1 MNVDNTTKFSIN
13 YSKTKPLQ
21 LKSLEENY
29 KPKNED
35 VQHNYNPF
43 RIQKLQNYN
52 PIYSEFF
59 EMTPKNYDTIGLNH
73 KYHIRDLDTIINEET
88 KEKLNK
94 QVFIKYSP
102 VLDPLK
108 YMIGRYDMTNS
119 KPTTLP
125 DLSLDKEKTLPKLI
139 DYNNASYVDN
149 FFCYLMSKMLHTHN
163 VPHCTDY
170 YGSFLGVQE
179 KFKMNIADDLEY
191 LNASSYF
198 NENLGKLFEVVDGP
212 KNDYTNF
219 GSRGNK
225 NKLHISARNPEDLPV
240 IQIDNLNELAEIALE
255 TLDIN
260 LDDNLVYEN
269 KKKSKHTNSE
279 TSSSSN
285 SSNNSEVNYSSDDNS
300 LSGSSVNEDEEDD
313 EDYETCSSNDE
324 DGSDENSN
332 RSFDENIPVYIHN
345 FPVQLICLEK
355 CHGTMD
361 ELFIKNKIT
370 TENASSMLIQV
381 IFTLLIL
388 QNCFYFTHNDLHTN
402 NIMFV
407 ETSQEFLYYKFNNK
421 YYKVPTYGKIF
432 KVIDFGRSIY
442 RFQGK
447 QFCSDSF
454 APGGDAASQYN
465 FEPFMNKK
473 KPRLEAN
480 YSFDLSR
487 LGTSI
492 YDFVID
498 EDNPGK
504 MSALQ
509 ETIHRW
515 CTDDNG
521 KNLLYKK
528 NGDERYPNFKLYKM
542 IVRTVHKHTPENQL
556 KFEYFNQY
564 ETKEPVSKSSVID
577 IDALPVYA

>member
-1 MNVDNTTKFSIN
+1 MNVNDTAKFAIH

-21 LKSLEENY
+21 LKPLEETY
-29 KPKNED
+29 KPKNDDAE
-35 VQHNYNPF
+35 HNYNPF

-59 EMTPKNYDTIGLNH
+59 EMTSKNYDTIGLNH
-73 KYHIRDLDTIINEET
+73 KYHIHDLDTIIHQET

-94 QVFIKYSP
+94 PVFIKYSP

-108 YMIGRYDMTNS
+108 YMIGRYDMTDN
-119 KPTTLP
+119 KPTSLP
-125 DLSLDKEKTLPKLI
+125 DISLDKEKALPKLV

-149 FFCYLMSKMLHTHN
+149 FFCYLMSKMLHAHN

-179 KFKMNIADDLEY
+179 KFKMNVADDLEY
-191 LNASSYF
+191 LNASSFF
-198 NENLGKLFEVVDGP
+198 NDNVGKLFVVADGV
-212 KNDYTNF
+212 KGDYTNF
-219 GSRGNK
+219 GSRGHK
-225 NKLHISARNPEDLPV
+225 NKLHISSRNPDDLPV
-240 IQIDNLNELAEIALE
+240 IQIDNLNEIAEVELE
-255 TLDIN
+255 ITDVN
-260 LDDNLVYEN
+260 LDDTLVYEN
-269 KKKSKHTNSE
+269 KKKSKRATSE

-300 LSGSSVNEDEEDD
+300 DAGSSDGSNGEDEEN
-313 EDYETCSSNDE
+313 YETCSDDDDDRS
-324 DGSDENSN
+324 ENSGS
-332 RSFDENIPVYIHN
+332 SFDDNISVYINN

-355 CHGTMD
+355 CDGTMD

-370 TENASSMLIQV
+370 TETASSMLIQV

-388 QNCFYFTHNDLHTN
+388 QKSFHFTHNDLHTN

-407 ETSQEFLYYKFNNK
+407 KTTQEFLYYKFNNK
-421 YYKVPTYGKIF
+421 YYKVPTHGKIF
-432 KVIDFGRSIY
+432 KIIDFGRSIY

-465 FEPFMNKK
+465 FEPFMNNK
-473 KPRLEAN
+473 KPRLEPN

-504 MSALQ
+504 MNALQ

-515 CTDDNG
+515 CSDDNG

-528 NGDERYPNFKLYKM
+528 NGEERYPNFKLYKM

-556 KFEYFNQY
+556 KYEYFNQY
-564 ETKEPVSKSSVID
+564 VAKGPVDKSSVID
-577 IDALPVYA
+577 IDALPTYA

>member
-1 MNVDNTTKFSIN
+1 MNVNDTSKFAIH
-13 YSKTKPLQ
+13 YSKTRPLELKPL
-21 LKSLEENY
+21 EEMY
-29 KPKNED
+29 KPKNDDAEY
-35 VQHNYNPF
+35 NYNPF

-73 KYHIRDLDTIINEET
+73 KYHIQDLETIIHRET
-88 KEKLNK
+88 KEKINK
-94 QVFIKYSP
+94 PVFIKYSP

-108 YMIGRYDMTNS
+108 YMIGRYDMTNN
-119 KPTTLP
+119 KPTILP
-125 DLSLDKEKTLPKLI
+125 DISLDKDKILPKLV

-179 KFKMNIADDLEY
+179 KFKMNVVDDLEY

-198 NENLGKLFEVVDGP
+198 NENVGKLFVVADGL
-212 KNDYTNF
+212 KSDYTNF
-219 GSRGNK
+219 GSRGHK
-225 NKLHISARNPEDLPV
+225 NKLHISERNPDDLPV
-240 IQIDNLNELAEIALE
+240 IQIDNLNEITEIELE
-255 TLDIN
+255 TSVIN
-260 LDDNLVYEN
+260 LDENLVYEN
-269 KKKSKHTNSE
+269 KKKSKHATSE

-300 LSGSSVNEDEEDD
+300 DAGSADEDEDEDED
-313 EDYETCSSNDE
+313 DYETCSDND
-324 DGSDENSN
+324 DGSDDNSHS
-332 RSFDENIPVYIHN
+332 SFDDNISVYIN
-345 FPVQLICLEK
+345 DFPVQLICLEK
-355 CHGTMD
+355 CDGTMD
-361 ELFIKNKIT
+361 ELFIKNKISID
-370 TENASSMLIQV
+370 NAASMLIQV

-388 QNCFYFTHNDLHTN
+388 QKSFHFTHNDLHTN
-402 NIMFV
+402 NIMFMK
-407 ETSQEFLYYKFNNK
+407 TSQEFLYYKFDNR

-432 KVIDFGRSIY
+432 KIIDFGRSIY

-454 APGGDAASQYN
+454 AQGGDAASQYN
-465 FEPFMNKK
+465 FEPFINNK
-473 KPRLEAN
+473 KPRLEPN

-492 YDFVID
+492 YDFVMDD
-498 EDNPGK
+498 ENSGK
-504 MSALQ
+504 MNPLQ
-509 ETIHRW
+509 ETINRW

-556 KFEYFNQY
+556 KFDYFNQY
-564 ETKEPVSKSSVID
+564 EVKEPSDKSGVID
-577 IDALPVYA
+577 IDTLPCYA

>member
-1 MNVDNTTKFSIN
+1 MNVNDTAKFAIH

-21 LKSLEENY
+21 LKPLEETY
-29 KPKNED
+29 KPKNDDAE
-35 VQHNYNPF
+35 HNYNPF

-59 EMTPKNYDTIGLNH
+59 EMTSKNYDTIGLNH
-73 KYHIRDLDTIINEET
+73 KYHIQDLDTIIHQET

-94 QVFIKYSP
+94 PVFIKYSP

-108 YMIGRYDMTNS
+108 YMIGRYDMTDN

-125 DLSLDKEKTLPKLI
+125 DISLDKDKALPKLV

-149 FFCYLMSKMLHTHN
+149 FFCYLMSKMLHAHN

-179 KFKMNIADDLEY
+179 KFKMNVADDLEY
-191 LNASSYF
+191 LNASSFF
-198 NENLGKLFEVVDGP
+198 NDNVGKLFVVADGV
-212 KNDYTNF
+212 KGDYTNF
-219 GSRGNK
+219 GSRGHK
-225 NKLHISARNPEDLPV
+225 NKLHISSRNPDDLPV
-240 IQIDNLNELAEIALE
+240 IQIDNLNEIAEVELE
-255 TLDIN
+255 ITDVN
-260 LDDNLVYEN
+260 LDDTLVYEN
-269 KKKSKHTNSE
+269 KKKSKRATSE

-300 LSGSSVNEDEEDD
+300 DAGSSDGSNGEDEEN
-313 EDYETCSSNDE
+313 YETCSDDDDDRS
-324 DGSDENSN
+324 ENSGS
-332 RSFDENIPVYIHN
+332 SFDDNISVYINN

-355 CHGTMD
+355 CDGTMD
-361 ELFIKNKIT
+361 ELFIKNKIN
-370 TENASSMLIQV
+370 TETASSMLIQV

-388 QNCFYFTHNDLHTN
+388 QKSFHFTHNDLHTN

-407 ETSQEFLYYKFNNK
+407 KTTQEFLYYKFNNK
-421 YYKVPTYGKIF
+421 YYKVPTHGKIF
-432 KVIDFGRSIY
+432 KIIDFGRSIY

-465 FEPFMNKK
+465 FEPFMNNK
-473 KPRLEAN
+473 KPRLEPN

-504 MSALQ
+504 MNALQ

-515 CTDDNG
+515 CSDDNG

-528 NGDERYPNFKLYKM
+528 NGEERYPNFKLYKM

-556 KFEYFNQY
+556 KYEYFNQY
-564 ETKEPVSKSSVID
+564 EAKGPVDKSSVID
-577 IDALPVYA
+577 IDALPTYA

>member
-1 MNVDNTTKFSIN
+1 MNVNDTAKFAIH

-21 LKSLEENY
+21 LKPLEETY
-29 KPKNED
+29 KPKNDDAE
-35 VQHNYNPF
+35 HNYNPF

-59 EMTPKNYDTIGLNH
+59 EMTSKNYDTIGLNH
-73 KYHIRDLDTIINEET
+73 KYHIQDLDTIIHQET

-94 QVFIKYSP
+94 PVFIKYSP

-108 YMIGRYDMTNS
+108 YMIGRYDMTDN

-125 DLSLDKEKTLPKLI
+125 DISLDKDKALPKLV

-149 FFCYLMSKMLHTHN
+149 FFCYLMSKMLHAHN

-179 KFKMNIADDLEY
+179 KFKMNVADDLEY
-191 LNASSYF
+191 LNASSFF
-198 NENLGKLFEVVDGP
+198 NDNVGKLFVVADGV
-212 KNDYTNF
+212 KGDYTNF
-219 GSRGNK
+219 GSRGHK
-225 NKLHISARNPEDLPV
+225 NKLHISSRNPDDLPV
-240 IQIDNLNELAEIALE
+240 IQIDNLNEIAEVELE
-255 TLDIN
+255 ITDVN
-260 LDDNLVYEN
+260 LDDTLVYEN
-269 KKKSKHTNSE
+269 KKKSKRATSE

-300 LSGSSVNEDEEDD
+300 DAGSSDGSNGEDEEN
-313 EDYETCSSNDE
+313 YETCSDDDDDRS
-324 DGSDENSN
+324 ENSGS
-332 RSFDENIPVYIHN
+332 SFDDNISVYINN

-355 CHGTMD
+355 CDGTMD

-370 TENASSMLIQV
+370 TETASSMLIQV

-388 QNCFYFTHNDLHTN
+388 QKSFHFTHNDLHTN

-407 ETSQEFLYYKFNNK
+407 KTTQEFLYYKFNNK
-421 YYKVPTYGKIF
+421 YYKVPTHGKIF
-432 KVIDFGRSIY
+432 KIIDFGRSIY

-465 FEPFMNKK
+465 FEPFMNNK
-473 KPRLEAN
+473 KPRLEPN

-504 MSALQ
+504 MNALQ

-515 CTDDNG
+515 CSDDNG

-528 NGDERYPNFKLYKM
+528 NGEERYPNFKLYKM

-556 KFEYFNQY
+556 KYEYFNQY
-564 ETKEPVSKSSVID
+564 EAKGPVDKSSVID
-577 IDALPVYA
+577 IDALPTYA

>member
-1 MNVDNTTKFSIN
+1 MNVNNDTAKFAIH

-21 LKSLEENY
+21 LKPLEELY
-29 KPKNED
+29 KPKNDDAE
-35 VQHNYNPF
+35 HNYNPF

-73 KYHIRDLDTIINEET
+73 KYHIQDLDTIIHQET

-94 QVFIKYSP
+94 PVFIKYSP

-108 YMIGRYDMTNS
+108 YMIGRYDMTDN

-125 DLSLDKEKTLPKLI
+125 DISLDKDKTLPKLI

-149 FFCYLMSKMLHTHN
+149 FFCYLMSKMLHAHN

-179 KFKMNIADDLEY
+179 KFKMNVADDLEY
-191 LNASSYF
+191 LNASGYF
-198 NENLGKLFEVVDGP
+198 NDNVGKLFVVADGL
-212 KNDYTNF
+212 KSDYTNF
-219 GSRGNK
+219 GSRGHK
-225 NKLHISARNPEDLPV
+225 NKLHISARNPDDLP
-240 IQIDNLNELAEIALE
+240 IIEIDDLNDLSEVKLE
-255 TLDIN
+255 TSDIN
-260 LDDNLVYEN
+260 LDDTLVYEN
-269 KKKSKHTNSE
+269 KKKSKRATSE
-279 TSSSSN
+279 TSSSSSN

-300 LSGSSVNEDEEDD
+300 DAGSVDSEDD
-313 EDYETCSSNDE
+313 GENYETCSSDGDE
-324 DGSDENSN
+324 GSDENSHS
-332 RSFDENIPVYIHN
+332 SFDENISVYIHN

-355 CHGTMD
+355 CDGTMD

-370 TENASSMLIQV
+370 TETASSMLIQV
-381 IFTLLIL
+381 IFTLLVL
-388 QNCFYFTHNDLHTN
+388 QKSFHFTHNDLHTN

-407 ETSQEFLYYKFNNK
+407 KTSQEFLYYKFNNK

-432 KVIDFGRSIY
+432 KIIDFGRSIY

-465 FEPFMNKK
+465 FEPFMNNK
-473 KPRLEAN
+473 KPRLEPN

-498 EDNPGK
+498 DENSGK
-504 MSALQ
+504 MNALQ

-564 ETKEPVSKSSVID
+564 EVKEPADKSGVID
-577 IDALPVYA
+577 IDVLPSYA